1 MTQEPQI
8 VSRRRRLMH
17 SFVSTNRDT
26 LTVQNVVG
34 LAHVVLGAYVL
45 ASAGFAFLFAD
56 VFSLWV
62 PVLLLFQAAL
72 LVVAGLWLRDGRR
85 RGAVLAGVLDG
96 VRLVMQ
102 LLLSQSIGLDALIS
116 LALLAAVGWL
126 LPTLRSKAA

>member
-1 MTQEPQI
+1 
-8 VSRRRRLMH
+8 MH

-34 LAHVVLGAYVL
+34 LAHVVLGAYIL
-45 ASAGFAFLFAD
+45 ASAGFTFLFAD

-62 PVLLLFQAAL
+62 PVLLVFQAAL
-72 LVVAGLWLRDGRR
+72 MVVAGLWLRDGRR

-96 VRLVMQ
+96 ARLVMQ
-102 LLLSQSIGLDALIS
+102 LLLSQSIGLDVVVS

-126 LPTLRSKAA
+126 LPTLHSKAV

>member
-1 MTQEPQI
+1 
-8 VSRRRRLMH
+8 MH

-45 ASAGFAFLFAD
+45 TSAGFAFLFAN